1 MIYIYKY
8 FLRKYIRLIGYTLD
22 MHQPK
27 PHSFCNMALQSGVWD
42 KKSTQELLSER
53 RKLLESHG
61 HDLKQYREAKEELEN
76 FTRAKN
82 LDMNLPDKSK
92 NWEMNKIMTFYESF
106 FDEDSGNTREEGI
119 KELHDFLKGE
129 VNLYKNKCAKIMKDI
144 DDIRTEYYK
153 KKDAEENIRAEEYKK
168 SIEENKNPIEE
179 NKKPIEENKN
189 PIEENKNPIEENI
202 KTFLPIV
209 PIYYYIYRLFLIV
222 FTFCISFKL
231 INFDLNCLIFFLPDV
246 AIPTII
252 TSIMLF
258 VWECYRF
265 YSKIK
270 KYYKIGKL
278 IYMVYN
284 NINIKNIYKK
294 IKFYYKKILFKK

>member
-1 MIYIYKY
+1 
-8 FLRKYIRLIGYTLD
+8 
-22 MHQPK
+22 
-27 PHSFCNMALQSGVWD
+27 
-42 KKSTQELLSER
+42 
-53 RKLLESHG
+53 
-61 HDLKQYREAKEELEN
+61 
-76 FTRAKN
+76 
-82 LDMNLPDKSK
+82 
-92 NWEMNKIMTFYESF
+92 MNKIMTFYESF

-168 SIEENKNPIEE
+168 SIDENKKPIEENKKPIEENKKPIEENKNPIEENKKPIEE

-231 INFDLNCLIFFLPDV
+231 INFDLNCLIFYLPDV